1 MRLQNKEGNSLL
13 SKALKESIYLNNSDA
28 DILKR
33 AYLCQVSDT
42 GSPEPLVY
50 LCLEI

>member
-1 MRLQNKEGNSLL
+1 MDDDNTSQYTLDQVNWNYMEEG
-13 SKALKESIYLNNSDA
+13 A

-42 GSPEPLVY
+42 GSPEPLV
-50 LCLEI
+50 LE